1 MSPRLENLRYLRFL
15 LLEKILFRC
24 EGGNPPSPTSLRIK
38 LRRVERLRR
47 GCQSN
52 PLPWSKRI
60 NDFFEAGIAAQGI
73 PHRIQAQVAI
83 SVGARSFG
91 EGFKL
96 PKRQFAFA
104 CPRTDDGK
112 AGL

>member
-24 EGGNPPSPTSLRIK
+24 EGRDPPSPTSLRIK

-52 PLPWSKRI
+52 PLLWSKRI
-60 NDFFEAGIAAQGI
+60 NDFFEAWIAAQRI
-73 PHRIQAQVAI
+73 PHRTQAEVAVSI
-83 SVGARSFG
+83 GARDFDK
-91 EGFKL
+91 GFKVA
-96 PKRQFAFA
+96 KTQFTLA
-104 CPRTDDGK
+104 CPGT
-112 AGL
+112 